1 VSAQV
6 VLLFF
11 VVSTDILINSFSVF
25 SIYSL
30 TLSTCVC
37 SKVSSKVSSD
47 NFNVINEDNDDDDD
61 VVVKDLTAF

>member
-25 SIYSL
+25 SICSL

-37 SKVSSKVSSD
+37 SKVSSD
-47 NFNVINEDNDDDDD
+47 NFNVINEDKDDDDD
-61 VVVKDLTAF
+61 VVKDLTAS

>member
-1 VSAQV
+1 MSAQV

-37 SKVSSKVSSD
+37 SKVSSD

>member
-1 VSAQV
+1 MSAQV

-30 TLSTCVC
+30 TLSTCVF
-37 SKVSSKVSSD
+37 SKVSSD